1 MKVGGY
7 GNHTL
12 LRVDESDLDQ
22 FGRFI
27 CEDDSIIAV
36 GKNAFYKVWNKL
48 TYAKFSRLM
57 YIEKWAFFGCRYLQA
72 FDYCGGGILRIGEQ
86 AFADCKSLQKFS
98 FEQNV
103 HCYNSAFEGCEN
115 LHELYIGG
123 EVHCFVPQKI
133 YKELRAESEADGTD
147 VDFKLFARVMMKGC
161 DNLHKIV
168 IGEDA
173 ELLSITELS
182 YLPNLKELDIKNRKT
197 KLRFWAEAC
206 EICPE
211 AFRLLPSDLFWNNGF
226 LRGCLE
232 SMREPLQE
240 RFGPDARKV
249 FNCLVKNK
257 IKYEQNKKRQKKI
270 EHRKL
275 EKENLLEK

>member
-1 MKVGGY
+1 MEIGGF

-12 LRVDESDLDQ
+12 LSVDESDLDQ

-36 GKNAFYKVWNKL
+36 GKTAFYKVRNKL

-57 YIEKWAFFGCRYLQA
+57 YIGGWAFFGCRYLQA
-72 FDYCGGGILRIGEQ
+72 FDYCGAGTLKIGEH

-98 FEQNV
+98 FHQNV
-103 HCYNSAFEGCEN
+103 HCYGSVFEGCEN
-115 LHELYIGG
+115 LRELYIGG
-123 EVHCFVPQKI
+123 ELHCFIPHKV
-133 YKELRAESEADGTD
+133 YKALRKESELDGTD
-147 VDFKLFARVMMKGC
+147 ADFKLFGKVMMKGC
-161 DNLHKIV
+161 DNLNKIV

-173 ELLSITELS
+173 ELLSALELS
-182 YLPNLKELDIKNRKT
+182 YLPNLKELTILNS
-197 KLRFWAEAC
+197 KLKKQFWATAC

-211 AFRLLPSDLFWNNGF
+211 VFRLLPSDLFWTTGF
-226 LRGCLE
+226 LRRYME
-232 SMREPLQE
+232 NMREPLQE

-257 IKYEQNKKRQKKI
+257 IKFEQNKKRKKKM
-270 EHRKL
+270 ERRKR
-275 EKENLLEK
+275 EKEIIREK